1 MDVHSS
7 LTEVGL
13 NKRIANAERL
23 SALCQVPLQAKQVV
37 DFPHACTLCKETFK
51 TPQAFG

>member
-23 SALCQVPLQAKQVV
+23 SALCQVPLQAKQVSEL
-37 DFPHACTLCKETFK
+37 PNACTLCDEAFK